1 MNLSD
6 KDLLRYG
13 RQIFLKEVDIEGQ
26 ELLSKAHVV
35 VMGVGGL
42 GSLSSAYLAGAGIGK
57 LTLVDDDSVEVS
69 NLHRQLLYTEN
80 DIGKE
85 KVVAA
90 KRRLL
95 ESNTSCQIEV
105 VNHRLNE
112 EGLVKLYSEASLVI
126 DGTDNFASRFLIN
139 RACVKS
145 STTLVS
151 AAITMFSGQMSTF
164 DYAEN
169 SPCYACL
176 FSEDGMLQAEE
187 NSCADNGVLGPA
199 VGVMASYQALHALKY
214 LLGLEVESL
223 NKLSDIHIHSG
234 LPVKVRIDGSVIE
247 MSGKL
252 IFEETQLLS
261 MMKGVVSP
269 DIFNQFIE
277 SNQFDSSFSVPNG
290 PRVRINMYRQLNK
303 SAVVMRIIN
312 SEIQTRQQLNL
323 PLQIDQV
330 SKLRRGLVVFSGA
343 TGSGKSTSMAAII
356 DEINRTRQ
364 SHILTIEDPVEYI
377 YQPDK
382 CVISQREI
390 GSDVVDFKQAFK
402 SALREDPDVI
412 LMGEMRDYE
421 SINFA
426 LELADTGHLVLLS

>member
-214 LLGLEVESL
+214 LLGF
-223 NKLSDIHIHSG
+223 
-234 LPVKVRIDGSVIE
+234 
-247 MSGKL
+247 L
-252 IFEETQLLS
+252 ISIFTLGYLL
-261 MMKGVVSP
+261 
-269 DIFNQFIE
+269 
-277 SNQFDSSFSVPNG
+277 
-290 PRVRINMYRQLNK
+290 
-303 SAVVMRIIN
+303 
-312 SEIQTRQQLNL
+312 
-323 PLQIDQV
+323 
-330 SKLRRGLVVFSGA
+330 
-343 TGSGKSTSMAAII
+343 
-356 DEINRTRQ
+356 
-364 SHILTIEDPVEYI
+364 
-377 YQPDK
+377 K
-382 CVISQREI
+382 CV
-390 GSDVVDFKQAFK
+390 
-402 SALREDPDVI
+402 
-412 LMGEMRDYE
+412 LMVQ
-421 SINFA
+421 S
-426 LELADTGHLVLLS
+426 